1 MSTETPN
8 LGLVYIDPS
17 QSQPEVKINA
27 AWDKIDAAV
36 GVPGITVADADSPF
50 TSVSG
55 VKTIRIAGG
64 SVTAE
69 SNDTARI
76 AFSGSGGS
84 GGGSTILVRGRPE
97 RRQPTRPPGTGG
109 LTSQGRAPSQ
119 SSTILIARSMR
130 GLRRQ
135 TRSGG
140 LNPSGVLPGNY
151 TNTGLTVDAYGR
163 ITAAVSGATGGGTNN
178 YNTTPDTHPI
188 LPVGV
193 GLGPND
199 EFETGSIV
207 DTAGTRYAG
216 ATAWTAFGLSTG
228 SAVVTNGAAVF
239 LPALIATRNFGGWSQ
254 PVAGATFTYQAK
266 IKVQSV
272 ISATGSGIFFA
283 TASGAAGKIMWVG
296 FGNNTFIMQKLTN
309 NTTFSVNASTAGA
322 WTTTINL
329 NATATAVSPWI
340 YFQLTYDGT
349 NIKAAISDTGY
360 PGTFAIYFSEAAATF
375 LGGAPALVGFAADNE
390 SVTTQQIMQVDWFRR
405 AA

>member
-1 MSTETPN
+1 MLSADVEHASPENLSQCSFDHQPFLATRHRSMSIN
-8 LGLVYIDPS
+8 LTANFLS
-17 QSQPEVKINA
+17 NSR
-27 AWDKIDAAV
+27 
-36 GVPGITVADADSPF
+36 GITLLD
-50 TSVSG
+50 
-55 VKTIRIAGG
+55 GG
-64 SVTAE
+64 GITWSINKNTNAITGTV
-69 SNDTARI
+69 
-76 AFSGSGGS
+76 S
-84 GGGSTILVRGRPE
+84 GGGAVTSVGVADTSGTPIYTITNSPVTSSGTINLALKTQNANLIFAGPTTGAAA
-97 RRQPTRPPGTGG
+97 QPTF
-109 LTSQGRAPSQ
+109 RAMVP
-119 SSTILIARSMR
+119 AD
-130 GLRRQ
+130 
-135 TRSGG
+135 
-140 LNPSGVLPGNY
+140 LPTFAPLQNF
-151 TNTGLTVDAYGR
+151 N
-163 ITAAVSGATGGGTNN
+163 I
-178 YNTTPDTHPI
+178 TPDTHPT
-188 LPVGV
+188 PPTGVGV
-193 GLGPND
+193 GPND
-199 EFETGSIV
+199 EFEVGSIV

-322 WTTTINL
+322 WTTAINL

-349 NIKAAISDTGY
+349 NIKSAISDTGY
-360 PGTFAIYFSEAAATF
+360 PGTFAIYFSETAATF
-375 LGGAPALVGFAADNE
+375 LGGAPTLVGFGADNE

-405 AA
+405 TA